1 MNDYQVA
8 FFPPCRD
15 SRECFGAR
23 EYRGKKKCSVLSDT
37 YLKDGAC
44 SFCKKVAIVT
54 DGKEYPVSPY
64 YKTNGG
70 KA

>member
-1 MNDYQVA
+1 MDYQVA

-54 DGKEYPVSPY
+54 DGKEYPVTPY